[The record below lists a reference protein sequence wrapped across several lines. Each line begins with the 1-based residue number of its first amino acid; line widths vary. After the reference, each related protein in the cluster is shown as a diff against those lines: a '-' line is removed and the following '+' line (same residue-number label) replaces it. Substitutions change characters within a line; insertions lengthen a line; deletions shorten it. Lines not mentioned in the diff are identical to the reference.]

1 MSVSLKRTML
11 AFGLLLL
18 CLSAAVTG
26 YEPGPSFKF
35 EVRVKTLRKRMLL
48 KSIQGRSGKPY
59 AKPKASSSQRHHL
72 HQQHRWDLRVQAN
85 GKNDEKNQHDVVFKY
100 CDIDLIESNL
110 VEDDIDLAKYPMT
123 HGHYCW
129 HWFLFQGEPGGH
141 LHPLLGWHALQTQ
154 RSLLC
159 RRQQV
164 GFFSRWF

>member
-26 YEPGPSFKF
+26 YEPGPSYKF

-85 GKNDEKNQHDVVFKY
+85 GKNDEKNQHDVVFKH
-100 CDIDLIESNL
+100 CDIDLIIAWKIFH
-110 VEDDIDLAKYPMT
+110 VDIF
-123 HGHYCW
+123 G
-129 HWFLFQGEPGGH
+129 WFWVKMSVFEKKKKFIQNRHNHHRPNIQH
-141 LHPLLGWHALQTQ
+141 NRALEIH
-154 RSLLC
+154 
-159 RRQQV
+159 
-164 GFFSRWF
+164 

>member
-26 YEPGPSFKF
+26 YEPGPSYKF

-85 GKNDEKNQHDVVFKY
+85 GKNDEKNQHDVVFKH
-100 CDIDLIESNL
+100 CDIDLIIVLSMHGKFFMLTFLPFLGSKCLFLKRKKISFKIVMIIIGRTSNIL
-110 VEDDIDLAKYPMT
+110 VQARY
-123 HGHYCW
+123 
-129 HWFLFQGEPGGH
+129 
-141 LHPLLGWHALQTQ
+141 
-154 RSLLC
+154 
-159 RRQQV
+159 
-164 GFFSRWF
+164 